1 MTQQVTEIVPRSGW
15 SGLQLREFWRFRELL
30 GFLTWRD
37 LKLRYRQTVFGALW
51 AVMQP
56 LLTMVVFSL
65 FFGRLAQMPSDG
77 VPYPLFSFAGLVPWT
92 LFTYGLN
99 QSAQSLV
106 GNSQLLTKV
115 WFPRLILPVSSVLS
129 GVVDF
134 LLALLVLFAMMLA
147 YGFGPSWR
155 LLAIIPLTLLAVA
168 SSLAVG
174 IWLSALAVRYRD
186 VRFTL
191 PFLTQLWLFATP
203 IAYSASAVEGWR
215 QLLWALNPM
224 ATVVVG
230 FRWAL
235 LGVDAKV
242 GPLVGVSVGVV
253 IVSLSIGLAYF
264 RRIEATFAD
273 VV

>member
-1 MTQQVTEIVPRSGW
+1 MAQQVTEIVPRSGW

-253 IVSLSIGLAYF
+253 IVLLSIGLAYF
-264 RRIEATFAD
+264 RRIEVTFAD